1 MKLVTAL
8 LVVSLVSGAFP
19 GAHFPVVD
27 LEDRATVDVSAE
39 LEVVYANS
47 VGDQWAHDRCT
58 VTVEV
63 VDWGDDKLAVATD
76 DGFTFT
82 REGGEL
88 SSQEG
93 RLVVVPDG
101 ASEASLGSVAD
112 GSRVWVGGQRGDI
125 LVEGVVE
132 IQGWSPDEG
141 DPSNQGLVKPESE
154 CVFVEGDSR

>member
-19 GAHFPVVD
+19 GAEFVSID
-27 LEDRATVDVSAE
+27 LEDRATVEVSAE
-39 LEVVYANS
+39 LEVVYENS
-47 VGDQWAHDRCT
+47 VGDQWAHNRCM
-58 VTVEV
+58 VTVNV

-82 REGGEL
+82 REGDEL
-88 SSQEG
+88 SSQKG

-101 ASEASLGSVAD
+101 ASEVSLPAVTD
-112 GSRVWVGGQRGDI
+112 DSRVWVGNQRGEV

-132 IQGWSPDEG
+132 IRGWSPDEG
-141 DPSNQGLVKPESE
+141 DIWNQGPVTPESE

>member
-19 GAHFPVVD
+19 GAKFVSVD
-27 LEDRATVDVSAE
+27 FDERATVDVSTE
-39 LEVVYANS
+39 LEVVFENS

-58 VTVEV
+58 VSVDV
-63 VDWGDDKLAVATD
+63 VDWGDDELAVATD

-88 SSQEG
+88 SAQRG
-93 RLVVVPDG
+93 RLVVVPQG
-101 ASEASLGSVAD
+101 ASEVSLGSVAD
-112 GSRVWVGGQRGDI
+112 GSRVWVGNQRGEV

-132 IQGWSPDEG
+132 IRGWSPDEG
-141 DPSNQGLVKPESE
+141 DIWNQGPVTPESE